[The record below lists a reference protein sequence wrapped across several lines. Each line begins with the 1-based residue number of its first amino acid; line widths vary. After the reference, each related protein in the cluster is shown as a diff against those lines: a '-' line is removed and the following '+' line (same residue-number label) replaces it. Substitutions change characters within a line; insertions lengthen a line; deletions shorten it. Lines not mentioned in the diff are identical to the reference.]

1 MLSTT
6 RHVLRKFAPHRA
18 SVVATLRFKSS
29 SVLPEEDS
37 HSYAFDENGETAE
50 FIDFPV
56 SAKDSNERVKQPI
69 LLNSKEHAV
78 GYLSK
83 ILNARVYDAAI
94 ETELQ
99 EAKNLSSVRKPKHVH
114 SDFVCPSALSWMIT
128 LRLRDTI
135 ASEKQHLSQKGR
147 YTACFLLQNTRSV

>member
-6 RHVLRKFAPHRA
+6 RSLVRKVVPFRSVA
-18 SVVATLRFKSS
+18 SSTAWRFKSS
-29 SVLPEEDS
+29 SAIPQEDS

-56 SAKDSNERVKQPI
+56 SGKNTNDSIKQPV
-69 LLNSKEHAV
+69 LLNAKEHAV

-94 ETELQ
+94 ETDLQ
-99 EAKNLSSVRKPKHVH
+99 EAKNLSSVRSPEHIFE
-114 SDFVCPSALSWMIT
+114 SILDPCIPQPLTLSIT
-128 LRLRDTI
+128 TFSI
-135 ASEKQHLSQKGR
+135 
-147 YTACFLLQNTRSV
+147 